1 MGGFVPLSAA
11 CLRGPVG
18 DGWHSTSLGRV
29 TSESPPETGPLRVD
43 EELRRWHLQVMIDM
57 GRLHRF
63 LVIGR
68 GKSGTTWLG
77 RILNSH
83 PSVFLRGERKLVEKT
98 APYTPILRHL
108 LNDRVMGVWGQ
119 HTSFRLGLQ
128 PERMGPALWRLVDD
142 YLLAASLV
150 SLKVDVASLTHLG
163 DKLAL
168 LRGRDVQ
175 DILPN
180 LDLAYPGYRAIH
192 IVRDGRD
199 VAVSGFFHVYRNRVV
214 KGGES
219 EGVVKENV
227 EGVLRGEAERL
238 FTDDHLRVRAES
250 WSAVA
255 TGIDDRLRAE
265 LGDRYLLIRYEDL
278 LADRHAA
285 VERVFSFIGAEHTP
299 ALVDE
304 VIEGTSFEKMS
315 GGRSAGDMDLGS
327 GRRKGTAGDWV
338 NYFTARDRSLFAEL
352 AQPALERFGY
362 EPDGSWA
369 KG

>member
-1 MGGFVPLSAA
+1 MVPAPRA
-11 CLRGPVG
+11 
-18 DGWHSTSLGRV
+18 
-29 TSESPPETGPLRVD
+29 EKEPLQVD
-43 EELRRWHLQVMIDM
+43 EELLRRQLQVMIDLS
-57 GRLHRF
+57 RLQRF

-77 RILNSH
+77 RILSSH
-83 PSVFLRGERKLVEKT
+83 PAIFLRGERKLVEKT

-108 LNDRVMGVWGQ
+108 LNDRVMATWGE
-119 HTSFRLGLQ
+119 HTSFRLGLE
-128 PERMGPALWRLVDD
+128 PERLGPSLWRLVDD
-142 YLLAASLV
+142 YLLAATLV
-150 SLKVDVASLTHLG
+150 SAKVEVASLTHLG

-214 KGGES
+214 KGGDTG
-219 EGVVKENV
+219 GVVKENV
-227 EGVLRGEAERL
+227 EGVMRGEADRL

-250 WSAVA
+250 WNVVA
-255 TGIDDRLRAE
+255 TSIDDRLRAE

-278 LADRHAA
+278 LADRRAA
-285 VERVFSFIGAEHTP
+285 VEGVFSFIGAAHP
-299 ALVDE
+299 PDLVEE
-304 VIEGTSFEKMS
+304 VIRRTSFETMS
-315 GGRSAGDMDLGS
+315 GGRSAGEMDLSS

-338 NYFTARDRSLFAEL
+338 NYFTPRDRALFSEL

-362 EPDGSWA
+362 EPDATWA
-369 KG
+369 APT

>member
-1 MGGFVPLSAA
+1 MVPE
-11 CLRGPVG
+11 PQ
-18 DGWHSTSLGRV
+18 
-29 TSESPPETGPLRVD
+29 PEKGPLRVD
-43 EELRRWHLQVMIDM
+43 EELLRRQLQVMLQM
-57 GRLHRF
+57 SHLRRF

-77 RILNSH
+77 RILSSH
-83 PSVFLRGERKLVEKT
+83 PGIFLRGERKLVEKT

-108 LNDRVMGVWGQ
+108 LSERVMASWGQ
-119 HTSFRLGLQ
+119 HTSFRFGLE
-128 PERMGPALWRLVDD
+128 PARLGPALWRVVDD
-142 YLLAASLV
+142 YLLAATLV
-150 SLKVDVASLTHLG
+150 SAEVEVASLTHLG

-180 LDLAYPGYRAIH
+180 LDLAHPDYRAIH

-199 VAVSGFFHVYRNRVV
+199 VAVSGFFHVYRNLVV
-214 KGGES
+214 KGGET

-227 EGVLRGEAERL
+227 EGVLRGEADRL

-250 WSAVA
+250 WNVVA
-255 TGIDDRLRAE
+255 TGIDDRLRSQ
-265 LGDRYLLIRYEDL
+265 LGERYLLIRYEDL

-285 VERVFSFIGAEHTP
+285 VERIFSFIGAEHTP

-304 VIEGTSFEKMS
+304 VIERTSFEQMS
-315 GGRSAGDMDLGS
+315 GGRSAGQMDVRS

-338 NYFTARDRSLFAEL
+338 NYFTARDRALFAEL

-362 EPDGSWA
+362 EPDAGWA
-369 KG
+369 SGR